1 MLILGI
7 DTASRKGSIALARS
21 GQPLA
26 DVRLDEGGA
35 RARDLVAR
43 IDVLLRGAGL
53 RTDSLDGIA
62 MSIGPGSFMGVRIG
76 MATGKGLAYSLGI
89 GLLGMSTLEALARA
103 VLPVAVST
111 EEPICPAMEA
121 GRGEVYAA
129 LFQKEGAGVRRLDPD
144 RSWDPTVLAGEL
156 PRGAIVAGD
165 GSATLMKAAAGIG
178 RTLRDAGEIPPL
190 ATTIAVWGTL
200 TQRSGATYTP
210 GVPSP
215 NYVRPWDAEAARR
228 KK

>member
-21 GQPLA
+21 GEPVA
-26 DVRLDEGGA
+26 DARLDEGGA
-35 RARDLVAR
+35 HARDLVDR
-43 IDVLLRGAGL
+43 IDVLLRGSQV
-53 RTDSLDGIA
+53 RTDALDGIA
-62 MSIGPGSFMGVRIG
+62 VSIGPGSFMGVRIG

-103 VLPVAVST
+103 VLSVAAT
-111 EEPICPAMEA
+111 TDEPICPAIGA

-129 LFQKEGAGVRRLDPD
+129 LFQKEGEGVRRLEPD
-144 RSWDPTVLAGEL
+144 RSWDPIVLAGEL
-156 PRGAIVAGD
+156 PEGAMVAGD
-165 GSATLMKAAAGIG
+165 GSATLLKAAVGTG

-190 ATTIAVWGTL
+190 ATSIAVWGTL
-200 TQRSGATYTP
+200 TQRPGATYTP
-210 GVPSP
+210 GVPGP

>member
-21 GQPLA
+21 GQPVA

-62 MSIGPGSFMGVRIG
+62 VSIGPGSFMGVRIG

-103 VLPVAVST
+103 VLPIAVSM
-111 EEPICPAMEA
+111 EEPICPAIEA

-129 LFQKEGAGVRRLDPD
+129 LFQKEGKGVRRLEPD
-144 RSWDPTVLAGEL
+144 RSWDPIVLAGEL
-156 PRGAIVAGD
+156 PPGAIVAGD
-165 GSATLMKAAAGIG
+165 GSATLMKAAAATG

-200 TQRSGATYTP
+200 TQRPGATYTP
-210 GVPSP
+210 GVPGP
-215 NYVRPWDAEAARR
+215 NYVRPWDTEAARR

>member
-21 GQPLA
+21 GQPVA
-26 DVRLDEGGA
+26 DLRLNEGGA
-35 RARDLVAR
+35 HARDLITC
-43 IDVLLRGAGL
+43 IDNLLRGAQL
-53 RTDSLDGIA
+53 RINALNGVA
-62 MSIGPGSFMGVRIG
+62 VSIGPGSFMGVRIG

-103 VLPVAVST
+103 ALPVTVST
-111 EEPICPAMEA
+111 DEPICPAIEA

-129 LFQKEGAGVRRLDPD
+129 LFQKEGEGVRRLEPD
-144 RSWDPTVLAGEL
+144 RSWDPVALAGEL
-156 PRGAIVAGD
+156 PEGTIVAGNA
-165 GSATLMKAAAGIG
+165 SATLLRAAAGTG
-178 RTLRDAGEIPPL
+178 RSLRRAGEIPPL

-200 TQRSGATYTP
+200 TQRPGATYTA
-210 GVPSP
+210 GVPGP